1 MQKSSTCNWKFLSP
15 KSAKKR
21 VRNLTADA
29 RRLTKEVERLRKK
42 LDVSLSPELSGEMR
56 QITSKISS
64 QYHEC
69 LDDIFEE
76 AEKKTKG
83 KGGLMKEM
91 WKQDVDDRKAFWKD
105 QCRNG
110 RRQNFDFSCKCEI
123 LKIYLY
129 ENHGILLLGT
139 NCFIIFSFISSYIFT

>member
-1 MQKSSTCNWKFLSP
+1 M
-15 KSAKKR
+15 
-21 VRNLTADA
+21 
-29 RRLTKEVERLRKK
+29 ERLRKK
-42 LDVSLSPELSGEMR
+42 LDVSLSPELSSEMR

-64 QYHEC
+64 QYYEC

-76 AEKKTKG
+76 AEKKMKG
-83 KGGLMKEM
+83 KGRLMKEM

-123 LKIYLY
+123 LKINLY

-139 NCFIIFSFISSYIFT
+139 NCFNIFSFISSYIFT